1 MVHPTL
7 QPTQISEYLAIGSGL
22 NFSLGYILKNN
33 LGFDIGY
40 SGVSPEFN
48 KNLNSI
54 IKSNEE
60 LRFGLSRYFL
70 ENNLKISS
78 TYSRINDQNEK
89 PFLDNILE
97 NAYKK
102 GLRFITDSDARS
114 SSGSH
119 VNAHLWDNGKNV
131 TQNLNEI
138 FKIREKAISN
148 FSEYNIK
155 KGEPF
160 SKLED
165 LFVPLYFMHRY
176 QTEAVIKL
184 IGGMDY
190 NYSTRGP

>member
-1 MVHPTL
+1 MTKIGHNEPPKTL
-7 QPTQISEYLAIGSGL
+7 DDFL
-22 NFSLGYILKNN
+22 
-33 LGFDIGY
+33 
-40 SGVSPEFN
+40 
-48 KNLNSI
+48 
-54 IKSNEE
+54 IK
-60 LRFGLSRYFL
+60 
-70 ENNLKISS
+70 
-78 TYSRINDQNEK
+78 DQNEK
-89 PFLDNILE
+89 SFLDNILE

-114 SSGSH
+114 NSGSH

-131 TQNLNEI
+131 TQNLNDI

-176 QTEAVIKL
+176 QTEAVVKL

-190 NYSTRGP
+190 NYSTRGDGQLIVKDLEKSLIK